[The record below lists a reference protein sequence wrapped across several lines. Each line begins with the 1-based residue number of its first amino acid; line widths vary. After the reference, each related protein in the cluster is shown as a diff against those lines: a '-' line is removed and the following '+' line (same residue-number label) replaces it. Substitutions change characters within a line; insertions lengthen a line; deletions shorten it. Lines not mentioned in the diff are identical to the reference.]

1 MEIHYS
7 EMRSV
12 GAPQDD
18 TIGLPGTGIVGL
30 CICGWW

>member
-1 MEIHYS
+1 M
-7 EMRSV
+7 

-30 CICGWW
+30 CILVGGRTWQFLGSWV